1 MDFEWIFLAKTLK
14 HRWLPSQMR
23 QLIIKIS
30 SKKSFFFNK
39 NAETSVAAEP
49 NESRK
54 VAKFLKKTV
63 TKYDFATGSSR
74 PLFQPN
80 LTKTLKRRRRHE
92 AFGSTATDVSAFSL
106 QLAKKG
112 TENSKLLC
120 NNFLRI
126 YANLL
131 DAFGSAATDV
141 SAFSLIFFD
150 EFFMIFRVPARIF
163 AFPANSN
170 GSAATD
176 VSAFW
181 KGQFLQRDFKEF
193 TTGFTINPVVKTPAR
208 KNGHPKNAHF
218 SYFFSFFVLDPPC
231 T

>member
-1 MDFEWIFLAKTLK
+1 MDFEWIFLTKTLK

-30 SKKSFFFNK
+30 SNKSFFFNK

-106 QLAKKG
+106 QLARKG
-112 TENSKLLC
+112 TENSTLLR
-120 NNFLRI
+120 NYFLRI

-141 SAFSLIFFD
+141 SAFWLISGVHCKTRAYFN
-150 EFFMIFRVPARIF
+150 VHG
-163 AFPANSN
+163 
-170 GSAATD
+170 GSST
-176 VSAFW
+176 
-181 KGQFLQRDFKEF
+181 
-193 TTGFTINPVVKTPAR
+193 
-208 KNGHPKNAHF
+208 KNEKM
-218 SYFFSFFVLDPPC
+218 YEK
-231 T
+231 

>member
-1 MDFEWIFLAKTLK
+1 MPKRSRRFSQNAETSVAAEPNASSTSKSRCKMVNLQREFQNLQRDLKPFWKMQEKIQNLQRDFKVFFYGFWIDFF
-14 HRWLPSQMR
+14 SQNAETSVAAEPNASANN
-23 QLIIKIS
+23 QNFIKKII
-30 SKKSFFFNK
+30 FFNK

-106 QLAKKG
+106 QLARKG
-112 TENSKLLC
+112 TENSTLLC
-120 NNFLRI
+120 NYFLRI

-141 SAFSLIFFD
+141 SAFSLIFLMKILLF
-150 EFFMIFRVPARIF
+150 
-163 AFPANSN
+163 
-170 GSAATD
+170 
-176 VSAFW
+176 
-181 KGQFLQRDFKEF
+181 
-193 TTGFTINPVVKTPAR
+193 
-208 KNGHPKNAHF
+208 
-218 SYFFSFFVLDPPC
+218 
-231 T
+231 